1 MTRLDELDEKTHSKI
16 APDPRTGTQPRLLAM
31 WEGGYE
37 SCFLPI
43 KGSVTLGR
51 SPNVDLRIASTSV
64 SREHARV
71 TSGSPPMI
79 QDLGS
84 SNGTRV
90 DGQLLE
96 PGQRMA
102 LTPGR
107 VIEVGDALIVLQE
120 GQAEREPRTL
130 PNGPLT
136 LPPSPPMPQEGKMD
150 RLFRLVDLVA
160 TGTLSVILQG
170 ETGVGKEVMAK
181 RIHQRSARA
190 DKPFLKINCA
200 AFAESMV
207 EAELF
212 GHERGAFTGAVL
224 AKAGLLEAGSGGT
237 VLLDEVAELS
247 LPMQAKL
254 LRAVGNSEVL
264 RIGSLKPRPIDVR
277 FIAATNGDFN
287 DLIARGAFRSDLYF
301 RLNGIC
307 LTIPALRERED
318 EIIPLARE
326 FVTELS
332 AVQGLPAAKL
342 SPASLNWLMRHRWPG
357 NIREL
362 RSVIERAVLLARG
375 GSIEPSHLQVDRDLS
390 GGALDVSRGTPMPSL
405 SSEPIQLEPR
415 PNRAQ
420 AFAAATTS
428 AASSEPALPAPEP
441 EKLRAEVERLERD
454 RIADA
459 IARCGGN
466 QTKAAE
472 VLGISRRAL
481 LHRLDLYGLP
491 RPRKGS

>member
-1 MTRLDELDEKTHSKI
+1 V
-16 APDPRTGTQPRLLAM
+16 

-37 SCFLPI
+37 SCFLPQNGEI
-43 KGSVTLGR
+43 TLGR
-51 SPNVDLRIASTSV
+51 SPHVELRIASASV

-102 LTPGR
+102 LVPGR
-107 VIEVGDALIVLQE
+107 VVEAGDALIVLQG
-120 GQAEREPRTL
+120 GQAELEPRTV
-130 PNGPLT
+130 PTGP
-136 LPPSPPMPQEGKMD
+136 LPPSPLPQEGKMD

-224 AKAGLLEAGSGGT
+224 AKPGLLEAGSGGT

-254 LRAVGNSEVL
+254 LRAVGNAEVL
-264 RIGSLKPRPIDVR
+264 RIGSLKPRSIDVR

-326 FVTELS
+326 FVAELS
-332 AVQGLPAAKL
+332 AAQHLPAAKL
-342 SPASLNWLMRHRWPG
+342 STASLNWLLRQPWPG

-390 GGALDVSRGTPMPSL
+390 GGALDVSRGAAVAGPA
-405 SSEPIQLEPR
+405 SEPIQLQS
-415 PNRAQ
+415 RADRK
-420 AFAAATTS
+420 AASAAATPIPTI
-428 AASSEPALPAPEP
+428 AEPAPPPAPEP
-441 EKLRAEVERLERD
+441 EKLRAEVQRLERD

>member
-1 MTRLDELDEKTHSKI
+1 MTRLDELEEKTHSKT
-16 APDPRTGTQPRLLAM
+16 APDPRAGTLPRLLAM
-31 WEGGYE
+31 WEGGYG
-37 SCFLPI
+37 SCFLPTS
-43 KGSVTLGR
+43 GSITIGR
-51 SPNVDLRIASTSV
+51 SPQADLRVSSTSV
-64 SREHARV
+64 SREHARI
-71 TSGSPPMI
+71 TAGSPPLI
-79 QDLGS
+79 EDLGS

-90 DGQLLE
+90 DGQLLHA
-96 PGQRMA
+96 GQRLA

-107 VIEVGDALIVLQE
+107 VVEVGDALIVLQE
-120 GQAEREPRTL
+120 GQAQNDPEISQ
-130 PNGPLT
+130 NGPLT
-136 LPPSPPMPQEGKMD
+136 VPPSLSTEGKME
-150 RLFRLVDLVA
+150 RLYRLVDLVA

-224 AKAGLLEAGSGGT
+224 AKAGLLEAASGGT

-307 LTIPALRERED
+307 LTIPTLRERVG
-318 EIIPLARE
+318 EIVPLARE
-326 FVTELS
+326 FAVEVS
-332 AVQGLPAAKL
+332 AAQGLPAPRL
-342 SPASLNWLMRHRWPG
+342 SAASCEWLMQYSWPG

-375 GSIEPSHLQVDRDLS
+375 GNIEPRHLEVDRDLS
-390 GGALDVSRGTPMPSL
+390 GGALNVSNGQP
-405 SSEPIQLEPR
+405 
-415 PNRAQ
+415 
-420 AFAAATTS
+420 
-428 AASSEPALPAPEP
+428 LPAPAREAEPRAQRGAFIAAPSHSAEP
-441 EKLRAEVERLERD
+441 EKLRDEVERLERD

-472 VLGISRRAL
+472 LLGISRRAL
-481 LHRLDLYGLP
+481 LHRLDAYGLP
-491 RPRKGS
+491 RPRKGSG